1 MKKTIKNFIMFV
13 TGLALVMASAP
24 ACVKAEATEA
34 KDYVWYTTMADVVRE
49 LKALTPEAGGSVWY
63 SDGKGM
69 TVMYK
74 YEYLDITTAE
84 LELAQAKVY
93 DPEAYDAF
101 MAFMAENNLT
111 LEAVCGWKLH
121 ELTWTTETIWEEVN

>member
-1 MKKTIKNFIMFV
+1 MKKIIMVIVSAIMAV
-13 TGLALVMASAP
+13 TMIGSVTVNAQA
-24 ACVKAEATEA
+24 KEA
-34 KDYVWYTTMADVVRE
+34 KNYTWYTTMADVVRE

-63 SDGKGM
+63 SDGHGM

-101 MAFMAENNLT
+101 MAFMAENGIT

>member
-1 MKKTIKNFIMFV
+1 MKKIIMLIVSAIMAATMIGSV
-13 TGLALVMASAP
+13 TVNAQA
-24 ACVKAEATEA
+24 KEA
-34 KDYVWYTTMADVVRE
+34 KNYVWYTTMADVVRE

-63 SDGKGM
+63 SDGHGM

-93 DPEAYDAF
+93 DPEAYEAI
-101 MAFMAENNLT
+101 MAYMAENNLT
-111 LEAVCGWKLH
+111 LEDACGWKLH
-121 ELTWTTETIWEEVN
+121 ELKWTTETIWEEVN

>member
-1 MKKTIKNFIMFV
+1 MKKIIMLIV
-13 TGLALVMASAP
+13 SAIVAVNMIGFAP
-24 ACVKAEATEA
+24 VSAEAKEA
-34 KDYVWYTTMADVVRE
+34 KNYVWYTTMADVVRE

-63 SDGKGM
+63 SDGHGM

-93 DPEAYDAF
+93 DPEAYEAI
-101 MAFMAENNLT
+101 MAYMAENNLT
-111 LEAVCGWKLH
+111 LEDACGWKLH
-121 ELTWTTETIWEEVN
+121 ELKWTTETIWEEVN